1 MTWKS
6 SSASAR
12 FSRGRASSAPF
23 TGTGASSSEM
33 SSNSNIPG
41 TVFANDSARGSTLAG
56 FPTVRGAGRAI
67 HYNGAECFSV
77 APAAPIIRVLMN
89 ADWPDLL
96 RAEYAAFVVAAAD
109 DPRARW
115 CLLHGAPLHAR
126 PLRHAPDEA
135 EMRARVGGDLAVL
148 PTGAALSSA
157 GYTLGG
163 GGAGARLSARASA
176 FGGHAVRGDAVFVRA
191 Q

>member
-1 MTWKS
+1 
-6 SSASAR
+6 
-12 FSRGRASSAPF
+12 
-23 TGTGASSSEM
+23 
-33 SSNSNIPG
+33 
-41 TVFANDSARGSTLAG
+41 
-56 FPTVRGAGRAI
+56 
-67 HYNGAECFSV
+67 
-77 APAAPIIRVLMN
+77 MN

-157 GYTLGG
+157 GYTLGVARA
-163 GGAGARLSARASA
+163 GAGAPLNARASA
-176 FGGHAVRGDAVFVRA
+176 FVGHAVRGDAVFVRA